1 MPSPKQ
7 TSQFSEWIQSIPD
20 IPTQVRLVRRI
31 DRLSCGLM
39 GDVKSVGDGVFELR
53 ESFGP
58 GWRIYF
64 SRLDA
69 ETLVLLWGGSK
80 RNQSSDIEIAK
91 KLWRSLRR
99 EHHEKGDDR

>member
-1 MPSPKQ
+1 M
-7 TSQFSEWIQSIPD
+7 
-20 IPTQVRLVRRI
+20 VRRI
-31 DRLSCGLM
+31 DRLSYGLM

-80 RNQSSDIEIAK
+80 KNQSVDIEIAK
-91 KLWRSLRR
+91 KLWRSLRS
-99 EHHEKGDDR
+99 EAHEKNDDQ

>member
-1 MPSPKQ
+1 
-7 TSQFSEWIQSIPD
+7 
-20 IPTQVRLVRRI
+20 
-31 DRLSCGLM
+31 M

-80 RNQSSDIEIAK
+80 RNQPSDIEIAK
-91 KLWRSLRR
+91 GLWRSLGSQ
-99 EHHEKGDDR
+99 HHEKNDDR